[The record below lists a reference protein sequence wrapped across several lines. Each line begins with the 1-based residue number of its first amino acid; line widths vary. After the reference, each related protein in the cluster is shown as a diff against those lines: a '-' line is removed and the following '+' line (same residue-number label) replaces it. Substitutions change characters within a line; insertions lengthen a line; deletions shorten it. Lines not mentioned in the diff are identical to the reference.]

1 MAAGPG
7 YSAPVNSEHQGG
19 VVGGRLLVASGI
31 FLFLGMAGCGY
42 QTESERAYFD
52 AKESERLTQLEQR
65 NALVAVVPDKDI
77 LEMVQ
82 EEAAPDGEGTVKD
95 WVGRQANL
103 TSGQVLFPRWQV
115 MRRGA
120 NRYEV
125 RFTYTLIDATNH
137 LTRLGQTW
145 NVDHAL
151 KIVGKPQALKLGD
164 PQPQGR
170 SFIQQQSRRIRE
182 EEDSLE

>member
-7 YSAPVNSEHQGG
+7 YDAPVKSERQRGYRRG
-19 VVGGRLLVASGI
+19 VFALILGLLS
-31 FLFLGMAGCGY
+31 GCGY
-42 QTESERAYFD
+42 QTESEKAYFD
-52 AKESERLTQLEQR
+52 AREAERLTQLEQR

-82 EEAAPDGEGTVKD
+82 EEAAPDGDGTVKD
-95 WVGRQANL
+95 WAGRQADRA
-103 TSGQVLFPRWQV
+103 TGQVLFPRWQV

-125 RFTYTLIDATNH
+125 RYTYTLIDATNH
-137 LTRLGQTW
+137 LTRMGLSW
-145 NVDHAL
+145 SVDHAL
-151 KIVGKPQALKLGD
+151 KLVGKPETLKLGD

-170 SFIQQQSRRIRE
+170 TFIQQQSRRIRE